1 MSCYLRLSLQ
11 NAKLLPLVEA
21 KTRLNRYFVD
31 NDNVLKMATR
41 SKLAKTADV
50 SLESISKQLEK
61 LSLLD
66 EIQRDIRQVK
76 GEFEALKTKVEN
88 LETGQRD
95 LENALSHLDEDSQD
109 LKSEVSLKAEKAVV
123 EELKNKIEE
132 LENEARRNNIL
143 IVNFPENMEREH
155 EGSSGLAKYLFTE
168 VMEIDGSVDFK
179 LVKAYRIGQKREDRR
194 RPLLV
199 RFVSTLERNIILK
212 EAPRKLKGKDVE
224 GSKIIITD
232 DVCQKTQARRRRLL
246 PKMFDLR
253 SQGHQAFIPW
263 DMQPGIKYR
272 DCQNGQWKF
281 IREEDT
287 KQRN

>member
-1 MSCYLRLSLQ
+1 M
-11 NAKLLPLVEA
+11 
-21 KTRLNRYFVD
+21 
-31 NDNVLKMATR
+31 
-41 SKLAKTADV
+41 

-143 IVNFPENMEREH
+143 IVNLPENMEREH

-168 VMEIDGSVDFK
+168 VMGIDGSADFK
-179 LVKAYRIGQKREDRR
+179 LVKAHRIGQKREDRR

-212 EAPRKLKGKDVE
+212 ED
-224 GSKIIITD
+224 
-232 DVCQKTQARRRRLL
+232 
-246 PKMFDLR
+246 
-253 SQGHQAFIPW
+253 
-263 DMQPGIKYR
+263 
-272 DCQNGQWKF
+272 
-281 IREEDT
+281 
-287 KQRN
+287 